1 MRVWIPIEATRHKYG
16 NSWSAKI
23 ATAAGDLG
31 TVMDVSGKTPD
42 EVRAQ
47 INAVAVNEPHVLIGG
62 YDLLPPFTRVNPTL
76 NLSGDDDESIPT
88 DAPYG
93 ATPDVRAEEYAPPQM
108 VARIPDATGTGDPA
122 DFVKLLRFQSEAR
135 AAKTPTKRFEACAAE
150 FIDAAS
156 VVAAAMSPSAASIVQ
171 SPPAKLKGPP
181 DVISRLTGSGRVHV
195 LLHGANFSPDWAYLY
210 GKADS
215 SKDYPR
221 ALSARQID
229 LCDLRGAAI
238 TFSSCYA
245 AMLDSGDSEAGRR
258 SESNQVALACLG
270 HGANCVVAATRS
282 NWIALRPS
290 PDGFGPGLIAEVW
303 RQLRKRKRIGA
314 AFRDARVAYVKK
326 ALSQSD
332 AEDRP
337 YIFKTALQMQLF
349 GNPDAGL

>member
-1 MRVWIPIEATRHKYG
+1 MRVWIPIETTRQKYG
-16 NSWSAKI
+16 NAWAGKI

-31 TVMDVSGKTPD
+31 AVQDISGKTPE

-47 INAVAVNEPHVLIGG
+47 IHAVPVSEAHVLIGG
-62 YDLLPPFTRVNPTL
+62 YDLLPPFTRVNPTF
-76 NLSGDDDESIPT
+76 NLSDDDDKTIPT

-93 ATPDVRAEEYAPPQM
+93 AAPDARAEEYAPRRI

-122 DFVKLLRFQSEAR
+122 DFVKLLRFQADAR
-135 AAKTPTKRFEACAAE
+135 TAKTPAKRFEECAAE
-150 FIDAAS
+150 FIDAAN
-156 VVAAAMSPSAASIVQ
+156 VVAAAISPSTASILQ
-171 SPPAKLKGPP
+171 SPPARLKGAP
-181 DVISRLTGSGRVHV
+181 DIITRLTGSGRVHV

-210 GKADS
+210 GNAAGSKA
-215 SKDYPR
+215 YPR

-229 LCDLRGAAI
+229 LCDLRGAVI

-270 HGANCVVAATRS
+270 HGAKCVIAATRS
-282 NWIALRPS
+282 NWIALAPT

-303 RQLRKRKRIGA
+303 RQLRQRKRIGA

-326 ALSQSD
+326 ALTQSD
-332 AEDRP
+332 AADRP
-337 YIFKTALQMQLF
+337 YIFKTALQMQLY
-349 GNPDAGL
+349 GNPDARL